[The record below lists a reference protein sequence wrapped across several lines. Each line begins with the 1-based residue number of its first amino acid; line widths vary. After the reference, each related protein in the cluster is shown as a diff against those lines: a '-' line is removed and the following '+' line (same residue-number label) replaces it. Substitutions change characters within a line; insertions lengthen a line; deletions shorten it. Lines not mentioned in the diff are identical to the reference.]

1 MANGAYETVR
11 SVTNQAINAAE
22 AAPSVGS
29 PDKSFGRIVRSI
41 EVKVST
47 LNTTNSP
54 TAVTLRLYGH
64 RTGAVLNVIGDIVC
78 PLTSNVLTAPVPRIV
93 FRDEYV
99 EGVSVKVQSL
109 TAGSS
114 PEVDDLTVLVSEVD
128 G

>member
-11 SVTNQAINAAE
+11 SVTGQAITSAE

-29 PDKSFGRIVRSI
+29 PDKALGRIVRSI
-41 EVKVST
+41 EIKVST

-64 RTGAVLNVIGDIVC
+64 RTGAVLNVIGDVVC
-78 PLTSNVLTAPVPRIV
+78 PLASNVLTAPVPRII

-109 TAGSS
+109 TGGSS
-114 PEVDDLTVLVSEVD
+114 PEVDDLTVLVSEVSD
-128 G
+128 